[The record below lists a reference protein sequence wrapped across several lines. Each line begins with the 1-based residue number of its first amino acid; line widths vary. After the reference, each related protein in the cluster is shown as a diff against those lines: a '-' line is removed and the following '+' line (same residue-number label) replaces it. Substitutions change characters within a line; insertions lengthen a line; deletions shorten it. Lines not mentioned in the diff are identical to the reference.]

1 MDLYINSI
9 KNNCTEIEVKL
20 IREKKVVS
28 GKSREAQYRQSE
40 NLLPLIQEVLSE
52 SGVSVKDIKQI
63 EVENRGGTFT
73 SVRIGV
79 VIANALGYAWNIPVT
94 GKGTESAEKTLNGK
108 TITRPIYDKEPNI
121 TV

>member
-20 IREKKVVS
+20 IRERKVVS
-28 GKSREAQYRQSE
+28 GKSREAQCRQSE

-52 SGVSVKDIKQI
+52 SGASVKDIKQI
-63 EVENRGGTFT
+63 EVENSGGTFT

-79 VIANALGYAWNIPVT
+79 TVANALGYAWRVPV
-94 GKGTESAEKTLNGK
+94 KGSGSQEMEKKLNGI
-108 TITRPIYDKEPNI
+108 TITRPVYDKEPNI